1 MTSFALGD
9 AMGSSIGSSSGG
21 RQRQPLRP
29 RPTAPALL
37 LCKPAQLSAGPW
49 LPTPH
54 LAGGRDKLFP
64 GRLPGHCGQSKSCWI
79 NRASFFATL
88 GLCSKGH
95 CIFLD
100 STPLLIQSS

>member
-9 AMGSSIGSSSGG
+9 AVGSSIGSSSGC

-37 LCKPAQLSAGPW
+37 LCKPAQFSAG
-49 LPTPH
+49 PH
-54 LAGGRDKLFP
+54 LAGGRDKLFA
-64 GRLPGHCGQSKSCWI
+64 GRLPGHRGQSKSCWI

-95 CIFLD
+95 CIFLN
-100 STPLLIQSS
+100 STPPLIQSS